1 MKKSVIK
8 ITLIVLTVAGS
19 FGCKKF
25 LTELPDNRV
34 DMDDPSNIT
43 KDNINA
49 ILVNA
54 YPKGNYMGFCEAM
67 SDNVDDKATGSL
79 VLSNFYPYQF
89 ADANNNHTQDMPTSY
104 WDECYKAIA
113 LSNQA
118 LVAIGK
124 AKDPQTFNAQ
134 KGEALVA
141 RAYAHFML
149 VNLFAKTYDPAT
161 ANSDPGIPYVTSPE
175 TVVFA
180 QYTRGTVASTYDSI
194 RRDLLTGMALISDDA
209 YEVPR
214 YHFNKAAT
222 NAFATRFYLFTQQ
235 YDSAVIFASK
245 VFPSGDFVSNMRP
258 WLTTYR
264 KLTYYALQQQY
275 TQIDQKANLLLVETL
290 SNWANAFFAYRF
302 GFTSALQSAIYTKN
316 IVNAIPGYMVYGSSS
331 VLNIPKFYPHF
342 VQSSLNATTGYYYT
356 TIPLFTTEEVLLN
369 RAEAYAKQNKFDLAL
384 ADLNTFAGQ
393 RFYSGVDSV
402 GNAIPI
408 DPAKYK
414 ITLDVVN
421 NYYTTGDM
429 QTKIINAVLDF
440 KRGEFL
446 FEGARWFDIL
456 RYKMEVKHK
465 YMVSNKETDSV
476 VLKVDDKRR
485 LIQLPDAAVLSGLAL
500 NPRDSS

>member
-1 MKKSVIK
+1 MKKSIN
-8 ITLIVLTVAGS
+8 IALIVLSVVGL

-25 LTELPDNRV
+25 LSELPDNRV
-34 DMDDPSNIT
+34 DMDNPSNIT
-43 KDNINA
+43 VDNISA

-54 YPKGNYMGFCEAM
+54 YPKANYMGFCEAM
-67 SDNVDDKATGSL
+67 SDNVDDKLGGSL

-89 ADANNNHTQDMPTSY
+89 ADANNNHSQDMPTAY

-113 LSNQA
+113 LCNQA
-118 LVAIGK
+118 LEAIGK
-124 AKDPQTFNAQ
+124 ATNPKTFNAQ

-161 ANSDPGIPYVTSPE
+161 ASTDPGVPYATKPE
-175 TVVFA
+175 TIVFG

-194 RRDLLTGMALISDDA
+194 RNDLLTGISLISDDS
-209 YEVPR
+209 YTVPK
-214 YHFNKAAT
+214 YHFTKAAT
-222 NAFATRFYLFTQQ
+222 NAFATRFYLFKQQ

-245 VFPSGDFVSNMRP
+245 VFPSGDFASNMRP

-290 SNWANAFFAYRF
+290 SNWANSFYAYRF
-302 GFTSALQSAIYTKN
+302 GFTPALQTTILGKN
-316 IVNAIPGYMVYGSSS
+316 IANGYYPYMVYGNSQ

-342 VQSSLNATTGYYYT
+342 VQTGLNANTGYNYT

-369 RAEAYAKQNKFDLAL
+369 RAEAYAKQQQYGLAL
-384 ADLNTFAGQ
+384 ADLNTFASQ
-393 RFYSGVDSV
+393 RIFNGYDANGDP
-402 GNAIPI
+402 IPF
-408 DPAKYK
+408 DPAKNT
-414 ITLDVVN
+414 ITIDSVN
-421 NYYTTGDM
+421 KYYPKGDI
-429 QTKIINAVLDF
+429 QTKVITAILDF
-440 KRGEFL
+440 KRAEFL
-446 FEGARWFDIL
+446 FEGSRWFDIL

-465 YMVSNKETDSV
+465 YMVSNSKTDST